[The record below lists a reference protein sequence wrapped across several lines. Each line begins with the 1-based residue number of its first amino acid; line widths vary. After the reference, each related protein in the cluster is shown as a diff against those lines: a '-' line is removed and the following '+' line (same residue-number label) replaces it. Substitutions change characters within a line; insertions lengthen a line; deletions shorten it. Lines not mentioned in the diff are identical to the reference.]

1 MLNMA
6 NIWDKFDEEFDVEG
20 LKDEVKDAAK
30 GKGGDFKEVPLGEY
44 EVKVDKM
51 ELTKSKAGDPM
62 VTIWFKIVEGK
73 FKNSLIFY
81 NQIIP
86 QGFQLHLA
94 NELLRSLD
102 SGLKVEFET
111 FKQYGNLILD
121 IGEEIDG
128 RLEYELEY
136 GENKKGYNT
145 YKIKDVFELE

>member
-1 MLNMA
+1 MA

-20 LKDEVKDAAK
+20 LQDEVKDAAK
-30 GKGGDFKEVPLGEY
+30 NSGGDFQEVPLGNY

-86 QGFQLHLA
+86 RPFQIHLN
-94 NELLRSLD
+94 NEMLRSLD
-102 SGLKVEFET
+102 SGLDVEFES

-121 IGEEIDG
+121 IAEEIDG
-128 RLEYELEY
+128 RFEFELEY

>member
-1 MLNMA
+1 MA
-6 NIWDKFDEEFDVEG
+6 NIWDKFDEEFDVDA
-20 LKDEVKDAAK
+20 LQDEVKDAAK
-30 GKGGDFKEVPLGEY
+30 NTGGDFQEVPKGNY

-51 ELTKSKAGDPM
+51 ELTKSKKGDPM

-86 QGFQLHLA
+86 QPFQIHLN
-94 NELLRSLD
+94 NEMLRSLD
-102 SGLKVEFET
+102 SGLDVEFQS

-121 IGEEIDG
+121 IAEEIDG
-128 RLEYELEY
+128 RLEFELEY

-145 YKIKDVFELE
+145 YKIKDVFEVE

>member
-1 MLNMA
+1 MA
-6 NIWDKFDEEFDVEG
+6 NIWDKFDEEFDVEE
-20 LKDEVKDAAK
+20 LQDEVKDAAK
-30 GKGGDFKEVPLGEY
+30 NSGGDFQEVPLGNY

-51 ELTKSKAGDPM
+51 ELTKSKKGDPM

-86 QGFQLHLA
+86 QPFQIHLN
-94 NELLRSLD
+94 NEMLRSLD
-102 SGLKVEFET
+102 SGLDVEFES

-121 IGEEIDG
+121 IAEEIDG
-128 RLEYELEY
+128 NLEFELEY

-145 YKIKDVFELE
+145 YKIKDVFEVE

>member
-1 MLNMA
+1 MA

-20 LKDEVKDAAK
+20 LQDEVKDAAK
-30 GKGGDFKEVPLGEY
+30 NSGGDFQEVPLGNY

-86 QGFQLHLA
+86 RSFQIHLN
-94 NELLRSLD
+94 NEMLRSLD
-102 SGLKVEFET
+102 SGLDVEFES

-121 IGEEIDG
+121 IAEEIDG
-128 RLEYELEY
+128 RFEFELEY